1 MKGIILAGGTGSRLS
16 PITNAVN
23 KHLIPIYDKPM
34 IFYPLAT
41 LLSAGIKEIL
51 IITRPNDSNLFS
63 SLLGNGEEL
72 GVSLKYAGQ
81 PYPGGL
87 AEAFVVGRDFIA
99 GRPSCLILGDNVFHG
114 SGLGR
119 QLVEHQEVS
128 GAHIF
133 AYKVSN
139 PQAYGVVQFG
149 NGGEVISIEEKP
161 KNPKSNY
168 AIPGLY
174 FFDNQVAEIASQIK
188 PSLRGEREISD
199 VLNQYLNQNQLKVTV
214 LPRGTAWLD
223 TGSFSSLNDA
233 SNFIRII
240 EERQGQQIANL
251 PEISW
256 RQGWI
261 SNKQLAEIA
270 DNSNSYNG
278 TYLRDLLRNE
288 IEREW

>member
-1 MKGIILAGGTGSRLS
+1 
-16 PITNAVN
+16 
-23 KHLIPIYDKPM
+23 
-34 IFYPLAT
+34 
-41 LLSAGIKEIL
+41 
-51 IITRPNDSNLFS
+51 
-63 SLLGNGEEL
+63 
-72 GVSLKYAGQ
+72 
-81 PYPGGL
+81 
-87 AEAFVVGRDFIA
+87 
-99 GRPSCLILGDNVFHG
+99 
-114 SGLGR
+114 LGR
-119 QLVEHQEVS
+119 QLVEHQNVI
-128 GAHIF
+128 GAQIF

-149 NGGEVISIEEKP
+149 KSGEVISIEEKP
-161 KNPKSNY
+161 ENPKSNY

-174 FFDNQVAEIASQIK
+174 FFDQEVSEIASHVK

-199 VLNQYLNQNQLKVTV
+199 VLNEYLNRNQLNVTV

-223 TGSFSSLNDA
+223 TGSFTALNDA

-261 SNKQLAEIA
+261 SNQQLNGIA
-270 DNSNSYNG
+270 NKSNSYNYN
-278 TYLRDLLRNE
+278 YLQDLLRNE

>member
-1 MKGIILAGGTGSRLS
+1 MIGIILAGGTGSRLS
-16 PITNAVN
+16 PVTNVVN

-51 IITRPNDSNLFS
+51 IITRPTDSNLFS

-72 GVSLKYAGQ
+72 GISIKYAVQ
-81 PYPGGL
+81 PKPGGL
-87 AEAFVVGRDFIA
+87 AEAFVIGRDFIA

-119 QLVEHQEVS
+119 QLVEHQNVIGS
-128 GAHIF
+128 HIF

-139 PQAYGVVQFG
+139 PEVYGVVQFG
-149 NGGEVISIEEKP
+149 KSGEVVSIEEKP
-161 KNPKSNY
+161 ENPKSNY

-174 FFDNQVAEIASQIK
+174 FFDKEVSEIASHVK

-199 VLNQYLNQNQLKVTV
+199 VLNQYLNRNQLNVTV

-223 TGSFSSLNDA
+223 TGSFTALNDA

-261 SNKQLAEIA
+261 SNQQLNGIA
-270 DNSNSYNG
+270 NNSNSYNYN
-278 TYLRDLLRNE
+278 YLQDLLRNE

>member
-1 MKGIILAGGTGSRLS
+1 MIGIILAGGTGSRLS

-51 IITRPNDSNLFS
+51 IITRPNDSILFS

-72 GVSLKYAGQ
+72 GVSLKYAVQ
-81 PYPGGL
+81 PNPGGL
-87 AEAFVVGRDFIA
+87 AEAFVIGRDFIA

-128 GAHIF
+128 GAQIF

-174 FFDNQVAEIASQIK
+174 FFDSKVAEIASQVK

-199 VLNQYLNQNQLKVTV
+199 VLNHYLNQNQLKVTV

-270 DNSNSYNG
+270 DNSNSYNAS
-278 TYLRDLLRNE
+278 YLQDLLRNE

>member
-1 MKGIILAGGTGSRLS
+1 MIGIILAGGTGSRLS

-34 IFYPLAT
+34 IFYPVAT

-63 SLLGNGEEL
+63 ALLGNGKEL
-72 GVSLKYAGQ
+72 GVSFKYAIQ
-81 PYPGGL
+81 PNPGGL
-87 AEAFVVGRDFIA
+87 AEAFVIGREFIA
-99 GRPSCLILGDNVFHG
+99 DRPTCLILGDNVFHG

-119 QLVEHQEVS
+119 QLVEHQKVS

-139 PQAYGVVQFG
+139 PEMYGVVEFG
-149 NGGEVISIEEKP
+149 SSGEIKSIEEKP
-161 KNPKSNY
+161 KAPKSNY

-174 FFDNQVAEIASQIK
+174 FFDNKVADIASRVM
-188 PSLRGEREISD
+188 PSTRGEREISD
-199 VLNQYLNQNQLKVTV
+199 VLNEYLNQNQLNVTV

-223 TGSFSSLNDA
+223 TGSFTALNDA
-233 SNFIRII
+233 SNFIRIM

-261 SNKQLAEIA
+261 TNQELAEIA
-270 DNSNSYNG
+270 NDSNPYNAN
-278 TYLRDLLRNE
+278 YLHDLLRNDS
-288 IEREW
+288 EREW

>member
-1 MKGIILAGGTGSRLS
+1 MIGIILAGGTGSRLS
-16 PITNAVN
+16 PITNVVN

-51 IITRPNDSNLFS
+51 IITRPTDSNLFA

-72 GVSLKYAGQ
+72 GISIKYAVQ
-81 PYPGGL
+81 PNPGGL
-87 AEAFVVGRDFIA
+87 AEAFVIGRDFIA
-99 GRPSCLILGDNVFHG
+99 GRLSCLILGDNVFHG

-119 QLVEHQEVS
+119 QLVEHQNVI
-128 GAHIF
+128 GAQIF

-149 NGGEVISIEEKP
+149 KSGEVISIEEKP
-161 KNPKSNY
+161 ENPKSNY

-174 FFDNQVAEIASQIK
+174 FFDKEVSEIASHVK

-199 VLNQYLNQNQLKVTV
+199 VLNQYLNQNQLNVTV

-223 TGSFSSLNDA
+223 TGSFTALNDA

-261 SNKQLAEIA
+261 SNQQLNEIA
-270 DNSNSYNG
+270 NKSNSYNYN
-278 TYLRDLLRNE
+278 YLQDLLRNE

>member
-1 MKGIILAGGTGSRLS
+1 MIGIILAGGTGSRLS
-16 PITNAVN
+16 PITNVVN

-51 IITRPNDSNLFS
+51 IITRPTDSNLFA

-72 GVSLKYAGQ
+72 GISIKYAVQ
-81 PYPGGL
+81 PNPGGL
-87 AEAFVVGRDFIA
+87 AEAFVIGRDFIA

-119 QLVEHQEVS
+119 QLVEHQNVI
-128 GAHIF
+128 GAQIF

-149 NGGEVISIEEKP
+149 KSGEVISIEEKP
-161 KNPKSNY
+161 ENPKSNY

-174 FFDNQVAEIASQIK
+174 FFDKEVSEIASHVK

-199 VLNQYLNQNQLKVTV
+199 VLNQYLNQNQLNVTV

-223 TGSFSSLNDA
+223 TGSFTALNDA

-261 SNKQLAEIA
+261 SNQQLDEIA
-270 DNSNSYNG
+270 NKSNSYNYN
-278 TYLRDLLRNE
+278 YLQDLLRNE

>member
-1 MKGIILAGGTGSRLS
+1 MAGGTGSRLS

-34 IFYPLAT
+34 IFYPFAT

-72 GVSLKYAGQ
+72 GVSLKYAVQ
-81 PYPGGL
+81 PNPGGL
-87 AEAFVVGRDFIA
+87 AEAFVIGRDFIA

-174 FFDNQVAEIASQIK
+174 FFDNKVAEIASQVK

-270 DNSNSYNG
+270 NNSNSYNAG
-278 TYLRDLLRNE
+278 YLQDLLRNE

>member
-1 MKGIILAGGTGSRLS
+1 MIGIILAGGTGSRLS
-16 PITNAVN
+16 PITNVVN

-51 IITRPNDSNLFS
+51 IITRPADSNLFA

-72 GVSLKYAGQ
+72 GISIKYAVQ
-81 PYPGGL
+81 PNPGGL
-87 AEAFVVGRDFIA
+87 AEAFVIGRDFIA

-119 QLVEHQEVS
+119 QLVEHQNVI
-128 GAHIF
+128 GAQIF

-149 NGGEVISIEEKP
+149 KSGEVISIEEKP
-161 KNPKSNY
+161 ENPKSNY

-174 FFDNQVAEIASQIK
+174 FFDQEVSEIASHVK

-199 VLNQYLNQNQLKVTV
+199 VLNEYLNRNQLNVTV

-223 TGSFSSLNDA
+223 TGSFTALNDA

-261 SNKQLAEIA
+261 SNQQLNGIA
-270 DNSNSYNG
+270 NKSNSYNYN
-278 TYLRDLLRNE
+278 YLQDLLRNE

>member
-1 MKGIILAGGTGSRLS
+1 MIGIILAGGTGSRLS
-16 PITNAVN
+16 PITNVVN

-51 IITRPNDSNLFS
+51 IITRPTDSNLFA

-72 GVSLKYAGQ
+72 GISIKYAVQ
-81 PYPGGL
+81 PNPGGL
-87 AEAFVVGRDFIA
+87 AEAFVIGRDFIA

-119 QLVEHQEVS
+119 QLVEHQNVI
-128 GAHIF
+128 GAQIF

-149 NGGEVISIEEKP
+149 KSGEVISIEEKP
-161 KNPKSNY
+161 ENPKSNY

-174 FFDNQVAEIASQIK
+174 FFDKEVSEIASHVK

-199 VLNQYLNQNQLKVTV
+199 VLNEYLNRNQLNVTV

-223 TGSFSSLNDA
+223 TGSFTALNDA

-261 SNKQLAEIA
+261 SNQQLNEIA
-270 DNSNSYNG
+270 NKSNSYNYN
-278 TYLRDLLRNE
+278 YLQDLLRNE

>member
-1 MKGIILAGGTGSRLS
+1 MIGIILAGGTGSRLS
-16 PITNAVN
+16 PITNVVN

-34 IFYPLAT
+34 IFYPIAT

-51 IITRPNDSNLFS
+51 IITRPTDSNLFA

-72 GVSLKYAGQ
+72 GISIKYAVQ
-81 PYPGGL
+81 PNPGGL
-87 AEAFVVGRDFIA
+87 AEAFVIGRDFIA

-119 QLVEHQEVS
+119 QLVEHQNVI
-128 GAHIF
+128 GAQIF

-149 NGGEVISIEEKP
+149 KSGEVISIEEKP
-161 KNPKSNY
+161 ENPKSNY

-174 FFDNQVAEIASQIK
+174 FFDKEVSEIASHVK

-199 VLNQYLNQNQLKVTV
+199 VLNQYLNQNQLNVTV

-223 TGSFSSLNDA
+223 TGSFTALNDA

-261 SNKQLAEIA
+261 SNQQLNEIA
-270 DNSNSYNG
+270 NKSNSYNYN
-278 TYLRDLLRNE
+278 YLQDLLRNE

>member
-1 MKGIILAGGTGSRLS
+1 MIGIILAGGTGSRLS
-16 PITNAVN
+16 PITNVVN

-51 IITRPNDSNLFS
+51 IITRPTDSNLFS

-72 GVSLKYAGQ
+72 GISINYAVQ
-81 PYPGGL
+81 PNPGGL
-87 AEAFVVGRDFIA
+87 AEAFLIGRDFIA

-119 QLVEHQEVS
+119 QLVEHQNVI
-128 GAHIF
+128 GAQIF

-139 PQAYGVVQFG
+139 PEVYGVVQFG
-149 NGGEVISIEEKP
+149 KSGEVISIEEKP
-161 KNPKSNY
+161 EIPKSNY

-174 FFDNQVAEIASQIK
+174 FFDQEVSEIASHVK

-199 VLNQYLNQNQLKVTV
+199 VLNEYLNRNQLNVTV

-223 TGSFSSLNDA
+223 TGSFTALNDA

-261 SNKQLAEIA
+261 SNQQLDRIA
-270 DNSNSYNG
+270 NKSNSYNYN
-278 TYLRDLLRNE
+278 YLQDLLRNE

>member
-1 MKGIILAGGTGSRLS
+1 MIGIILAGGTGSRLS

-72 GVSLKYAGQ
+72 GVSLKYAVQ
-81 PYPGGL
+81 PNPGGL
-87 AEAFVVGRDFIA
+87 AEAFVIGRDFIA

-174 FFDNQVAEIASQIK
+174 FFDNKVAEIASQIK

-270 DNSNSYNG
+270 DNSNSYNAS
-278 TYLRDLLRNE
+278 YLHDLLRNE

>member
-1 MKGIILAGGTGSRLS
+1 MIGIILAGGTGSRLS
-16 PITNAVN
+16 PITNVVN

-51 IITRPNDSNLFS
+51 IITRPTDSNLFA

-72 GVSLKYAGQ
+72 GISIKYAVQ
-81 PYPGGL
+81 PDPGGL
-87 AEAFVVGRDFIA
+87 AEAFVIGRDFIA

-119 QLVEHQEVS
+119 QLVEHQNVI
-128 GAHIF
+128 GAQIF

-139 PQAYGVVQFG
+139 PEVYGVVQFG
-149 NGGEVISIEEKP
+149 KSGEVISIEEKP
-161 KNPKSNY
+161 ENPKSNY

-174 FFDNQVAEIASQIK
+174 FFDKEVSEIASHVK

-199 VLNQYLNQNQLKVTV
+199 VLNQYLNRNQLNVTV

-223 TGSFSSLNDA
+223 TGSFTALNDA

-256 RQGWI
+256 RQSWI
-261 SNKQLAEIA
+261 SNQQLNEIA
-270 DNSNSYNG
+270 NKSNSYN
-278 TYLRDLLRNE
+278 YNYIQDLLRNE

>member
-1 MKGIILAGGTGSRLS
+1 MIGIILAGGTGSRLS

-51 IITRPNDSNLFS
+51 IITRPNDLELFTN
-63 SLLGNGEEL
+63 LLGDGHAL
-72 GVSLKYAGQ
+72 GVSINYGVQ
-81 PYPGGL
+81 PNPGGL
-87 AEAFVVGRDFIA
+87 AEAFVIGKEFIA
-99 GRPSCLILGDNVFHG
+99 ERPSCLILGDNVFHG

-119 QLVEHQEVS
+119 QLVEHHNVQ

-139 PQAYGVVQFG
+139 PEAYGVVQFG
-149 NGGEVISIEEKP
+149 QSGEVISIEEKP

-168 AIPGLY
+168 AIPGIY
-174 FFDNQVAEIASQIK
+174 FFDKKVSEIASQVK
-188 PSLRGEREISD
+188 PSSRGEREISE
-199 VLNQYLNQNQLKVTV
+199 VLNEYLNHKQLNVTV

-223 TGSFSSLNDA
+223 TGSFTSLNDA

-261 SNKQLAEIA
+261 SNQELAEIA
-270 DNSNSYNG
+270 ESSNSYNSS
-278 TYLRDLLRNE
+278 YLNDLLRNDS
-288 IEREW
+288 EREW

>member
-1 MKGIILAGGTGSRLS
+1 MIGIILAGGTGSRLS
-16 PITNAVN
+16 PITNVVN

-51 IITRPNDSNLFS
+51 IITRPTDSNLFS

-72 GVSLKYAGQ
+72 GISIKYAVQ
-81 PYPGGL
+81 PTPGGL
-87 AEAFVVGRDFIA
+87 AEAFVIGRDFIA

-119 QLVEHQEVS
+119 QLVEHQNVI

-139 PQAYGVVQFG
+139 PEVYGVVQFG
-149 NGGEVISIEEKP
+149 KSGEVISIEEKP
-161 KNPKSNY
+161 ENPKSNY

-174 FFDNQVAEIASQIK
+174 FFDKEVSEIASHVK

-199 VLNQYLNQNQLKVTV
+199 VLNQYLNRNQLNVTV

-223 TGSFSSLNDA
+223 TGSFTALNDA

-261 SNKQLAEIA
+261 SNQQLNEIA
-270 DNSNSYNG
+270 NKSNSYNYN
-278 TYLRDLLRNE
+278 YLQDLLRNE

>member
-1 MKGIILAGGTGSRLS
+1 MIGIILAGGTGSRLS
-16 PITNAVN
+16 PITNVVN

-51 IITRPNDSNLFS
+51 VITRPTDSNLFA

-72 GVSLKYAGQ
+72 GISIKYAVQ
-81 PYPGGL
+81 PNPGGL
-87 AEAFVVGRDFIA
+87 AEAFVIGRDFIA

-119 QLVEHQEVS
+119 QLVEHQNVI
-128 GAHIF
+128 GAQIF

-149 NGGEVISIEEKP
+149 KSGEVISIEEKP
-161 KNPKSNY
+161 ENPKSNY

-174 FFDNQVAEIASQIK
+174 FFDKEVSEIASHVK

-199 VLNQYLNQNQLKVTV
+199 VLNQYLNQNQLNVTV

-223 TGSFSSLNDA
+223 TGSFTALNDA

-261 SNKQLAEIA
+261 SNQQLNEIA
-270 DNSNSYNG
+270 NKSNSYNYN
-278 TYLRDLLRNE
+278 YLQDLLRNE

>member
-1 MKGIILAGGTGSRLS
+1 MIGIILAGGTGSRLS
-16 PITNAVN
+16 PITNVVN

-51 IITRPNDSNLFS
+51 IITRPTDSNLFA

-72 GVSLKYAGQ
+72 GISIKYAVQ
-81 PYPGGL
+81 PNPGGL
-87 AEAFVVGRDFIA
+87 AEAFVIGRDFIA

-119 QLVEHQEVS
+119 QLVEHQNVI
-128 GAHIF
+128 GAQIF

-149 NGGEVISIEEKP
+149 KSGEVISIEEKP
-161 KNPKSNY
+161 ENPKSNY

-174 FFDNQVAEIASQIK
+174 FFDKEVSEIASHVK

-199 VLNQYLNQNQLKVTV
+199 VLNQYLNQNQLNVTV

-223 TGSFSSLNDA
+223 TGSFTALNDA

-261 SNKQLAEIA
+261 SNQQLNEIA
-270 DNSNSYNG
+270 NKSNSYNYN
-278 TYLRDLLRNE
+278 YLQDLLRNE